1 MLKEKFEAFV
11 AQFAKYYWTSDPGAY
26 RSKHHKTN
34 TDIVGASIEIEQW
47 LPRTE
52 VCADCAIVADK
63 CIVRTA
69 SWNHSKKQWNI
80 RCTTC
85 KSNWNKNTG
94 KFVKGNLT
102 VYGGNK
108 LPACFRKE
116 T

>member
-26 RSKHHKTN
+26 RSKHHKSKTN
-34 TDIVGASIEIEQW
+34 TVGATIEIEQW

-52 VCADCAIVADK
+52 LCADCAIVTTGP
-63 CIVRTA
+63 ILRTA
-69 SWNHSKKQWNI
+69 SWNFGKREWNI

-94 KFVKGNLT
+94 KFFKTLQIVH
-102 VYGGNK
+102 GGDK